1 MEHENDSTA
10 ADGVV
15 AVTTTSN
22 SSATTTTHDN
32 DTIFGRN
39 NKLYGMF
46 EETKHQGSDSGS
58 LFWCGI
64 LHWQRNKDL
73 FERWRKEE
81 GTQGG
86 GGSTTTA
93 TQEGTQG
100 EEKQDDKENDKSSS
114 TSSSSTYTVVAQQ
127 HPIIHAFFVLLLVLG
142 IVWTIDPDNR
152 LSYFMHGL
160 MGLLIL
166 AFVWKLFE
174 FQVKRIKFRQQLAE
188 ADYYLR
194 KKKKKNDNADD
205 DDEGLKLFMKQHQQE
220 IEEYGVHNIIGGA
233 RSDNGLCCNRY
244 NPDDHDPEE
253 YDRRHQTGCCW
264 VETWKFFWRD
274 LLCGI
279 LCGCNIQLFGMCAI
293 AQESR
298 YLKNTLPS
306 ASERPDLW
314 QRDFITMQPWSE
326 YYPSIL
332 RLRLAYDTNPLAHVK
347 AMSTLSKRILVAVSA
362 LFLFI
367 SLLVLLPIPIS
378 FPRFQVLIL
387 YGTFAQ
393 PVVFLLFVHWTW
405 NLFDLSLDAVVKYA
419 AAGFFICTSCAIVYE
434 KITVKFAERMVQ
446 GVQMVGAQWLKQYRE
461 RILEAEETQAESL
474 PDEYGGNHGGYQHYM
489 LGGPMGRGGY
499 QQYIP
504 PPEAYELIIAVIG
517 ALVQAFFVAAMVEEF
532 CKYFA
537 FMMME
542 HPDLAEEKI
551 MLPPSTSTTATNGG
565 DDNDEETETTGLLG
579 TRDLNPLSSTT
590 NTVTTV
596 VVAAGTE
603 TKIFAPKASLVSR
616 GEAYTVAMVALALG
630 FATAENLIY
639 IFIYTKPNF
648 DSEISTLYI
657 RCLFPIHPLC
667 LAIQSISV
675 VRRDLEKDKSVGIGT
690 IIFPAWML
698 HGCFDFAL
706 MGYSAI
712 HKVMVAHQTSS
723 RTARGDAVPETAST
737 GTGIPYLV
745 YVMIIPFLA
754 MVYFLYESALQR
766 ERLAKMDQERMNI
779 AA

>member
-1 MEHENDSTA
+1 
-10 ADGVV
+10 
-15 AVTTTSN
+15 
-22 SSATTTTHDN
+22 
-32 DTIFGRN
+32 
-39 NKLYGMF
+39 
-46 EETKHQGSDSGS
+46 
-58 LFWCGI
+58 
-64 LHWQRNKDL
+64 
-73 FERWRKEE
+73 
-81 GTQGG
+81 
-86 GGSTTTA
+86 
-93 TQEGTQG
+93 
-100 EEKQDDKENDKSSS
+100 
-114 TSSSSTYTVVAQQ
+114 
-127 HPIIHAFFVLLLVLG
+127 
-142 IVWTIDPDNR
+142 
-152 LSYFMHGL
+152 
-160 MGLLIL
+160 
-166 AFVWKLFE
+166 
-174 FQVKRIKFRQQLAE
+174 
-188 ADYYLR
+188 
-194 KKKKKNDNADD
+194 
-205 DDEGLKLFMKQHQQE
+205 
-220 IEEYGVHNIIGGA
+220 
-233 RSDNGLCCNRY
+233 
-244 NPDDHDPEE
+244 
-253 YDRRHQTGCCW
+253 
-264 VETWKFFWRD
+264 
-274 LLCGI
+274 
-279 LCGCNIQLFGMCAI
+279 
-293 AQESR
+293 
-298 YLKNTLPS
+298 
-306 ASERPDLW
+306 
-314 QRDFITMQPWSE
+314 MQPWSE

-474 PDEYGGNHGGYQHYM
+474 PDEMVGIMVDINEKITVKFAERMVQGVQMVGAQWLKQYRERILEAEETQAESLPDEYGGNHGGYQHYM

-499 QQYIP
+499 QHYIP